1 MEIEDLATLT
11 ALLDEG
17 RSLHGVR
24 VQGIDL
30 DLCADRLLARSDLHG
45 LVVLGGATSPALAQH
60 LVGAGAV
67 VFPAVHDSP
76 VDVYRSRLYTP
87 EELYAG
93 IARGYDQT
101 PDALAYA
108 WSQDATLVGDPYVA
122 VLRSLHDDSME
133 DALDDLLADRRVVG
147 VMGGHGVDRG
157 TARYAEAAR
166 LGRALAAYGL
176 VVATGGGPG
185 AMEAA
190 NLGAACPD
198 DAALDEAL
206 PRLADVPSFRPEV
219 TPWARVAL
227 QVREGL
233 GSPDPV
239 TSVGIPTWFYGHEP
253 PNPFAQAIAKF
264 FSNALREDLLL
275 ARCTAGVVVLPG
287 AAGTVQEVFQLTT
300 RLYYAARG
308 ETVPLV
314 LVGREHWTE
323 TLPVWP
329 LLQALGRD
337 REMAD
342 RLHLVDDI
350 ADVPDLLQGSSTT
363 PLRG

>member
-1 MEIEDLATLT
+1 MEIEDLPTLT
-11 ALLDEG
+11 ALLDDG
-17 RSLHGVR
+17 HSLHGVR
-24 VQGIDL
+24 VQGVDL
-30 DLCADRLLARSDLHG
+30 DACAERLLARSDLHG
-45 LVVLGGATSPALAQH
+45 LVVLGGAMAPPLVRH

-67 VFPAVHDSP
+67 VFPTVHDSP
-76 VDVYRSRLYTP
+76 VDVYRSRLYSP

-93 IARGYDQT
+93 IERGYDET

-108 WSQDATLVGDPYVA
+108 WSQDASLVGDPYVA

-147 VMGGHGVDRG
+147 IMGGHGVDRG
-157 TARYAEAAR
+157 TARYAEAAH

-198 DAALDEAL
+198 DATLEAALR
-206 PRLADVPSFRPEV
+206 RLATVPSFRPEV
-219 TPWARVAL
+219 SPWARVAL
-227 QVREGL
+227 EVRDGF
-233 GSPDPV
+233 GAPDAV
-239 TSVGIPTWFYGHEP
+239 TSIGIPTWFYGHEP
-253 PNPFAQAIAKF
+253 PNAFAQAIAKF

-300 RLYYAARG
+300 RLYYAAEG

-314 LVGREHWTE
+314 LVGREHWTQ

-329 LLQALGRD
+329 LLQALGHG
-337 REMAD
+337 REMGD
-342 RLHLVDDI
+342 RIHLVDDI
-350 ADVPDLLQGSSTT
+350 ADVPELLRESSTP
-363 PLRG
+363 PLR